1 MDIRCKKKKLLL
13 YDSANNAEVDD
24 GIDNNLLGYFHEV
37 TIFVIVPI
45 LALFRH
51 FLALAI
57 HLRLAPELR
66 AKVELEAH
74 TVLRDGSACA
84 YANVRTETA
93 HFDSAINVAV
103 VIGFEKVIVIKP
115 NAYLLISGLRVL
127 LYVVVVSRYALED
140 TGFSVL
146 ELDDFACAKVGS
158 QGDYN

>member
-1 MDIRCKKKKLLL
+1 MVIRCKKKKLLL
-13 YDSANNAEVDD
+13 YDSANNTEVDD

-37 TIFVIVPI
+37 TIFIIISV
-45 LALFRH
+45 LALFLH
-51 FLALAI
+51 FMALAI

-66 AKVELEAH
+66 TKVELEAH
-74 TVLRDGSACA
+74 TVLGNSPA
-84 YANVRTETA
+84 YAKANVRTETA

-146 ELDDFACAKVGS
+146 ELDDFACAKVGA

>member
-1 MDIRCKKKKLLL
+1 MVIRCKKKKLLL

-37 TIFVIVPI
+37 TIFIIISV

-57 HLRLAPELR
+57 HLRFAPELR

-74 TVLRDGSACA
+74 TVLRDGSAYA
-84 YANVRTETA
+84 YANVRTETV

-146 ELDDFACAKVGS
+146 ELDDFACAKVGA

>member
-1 MDIRCKKKKLLL
+1 MVIRCKKKKLLL

-37 TIFVIVPI
+37 TIFIIISV

-84 YANVRTETA
+84 YANVRTEA
-93 HFDSAINVAV
+93 LDLDNAVHVAV

-146 ELDDFACAKVGS
+146 ELDDFACAKVGA

>member
-1 MDIRCKKKKLLL
+1 MVIRCKKKKLLL
-13 YDSANNAEVDD
+13 YDSANNTEVDD
-24 GIDNNLLGYFHEV
+24 GIDNNLLGYFHDV
-37 TIFVIVPI
+37 TIFVIISV

-74 TVLRDGSACA
+74 TVLRDSSACA
-84 YANVRTETA
+84 YANVRTEA
-93 HFDSAINVAV
+93 LDLDNAVHVAV

-115 NAYLLISGLRVL
+115 NAYLLISGLGVL

-140 TGFSVL
+140 TGLSVL

>member
-1 MDIRCKKKKLLL
+1 MVIRCKIKKLLL
-13 YDSANNAEVDD
+13 YDSPYDSEVDD

-37 TIFVIVPI
+37 TIFIIISI
-45 LALFRH
+45 LALFLH
-51 FLALAI
+51 FMALAI

-74 TVLRDGSACA
+74 TVLRDGSAYT
-84 YANVRTETA
+84 YAHVRTETA
-93 HFDSAINVAV
+93 HFDNAINVAV

-140 TGFSVL
+140 TVLSVL
-146 ELDDFACAKVGS
+146 ELDDFACAKVGA

>member
-1 MDIRCKKKKLLL
+1 MVIRCKKKKLLL
-13 YDSANNAEVDD
+13 YDSANNAEVDN
-24 GIDNNLLGYFHEV
+24 GIANNLLGYFHEV

-74 TVLRDGSACA
+74 TVLRDGSAYA
-84 YANVRTETA
+84 YTNVRTEA
-93 HFDSAINVAV
+93 LDLDNAVHVAV
-103 VIGFEKVIVIKP
+103 VIGFEEVIIVKP
-115 NAYLLISGLRVL
+115 NANLLISGLRVL

-140 TGFSVL
+140 TGLSVL

>member
-1 MDIRCKKKKLLL
+1 MVIRCKKKKLLL
-13 YDSANNAEVDD
+13 YDSANNSEVDD
-24 GIDNNLLGYFHEV
+24 GIDNNLLGYIHEV
-37 TIFVIVPI
+37 TIFIIISV

-66 AKVELEAH
+66 TKVELEAH
-74 TVLRDGSACA
+74 TMFGNSPA
-84 YANVRTETA
+84 YAKAHVRTEA
-93 HFDSAINVAV
+93 LDLDNAVHVAV

-115 NAYLLISGLRVL
+115 NANLPISGLRVL

-146 ELDDFACAKVGS
+146 ELDDFAWAKVGS